1 MTIHRCWARI
11 IPVLWFSASL
21 AAPTSPA
28 PPSSTGLRLLA
39 EGSRAL
45 EEGHLPQAI
54 RALTEA
60 RSAMPAVR
68 DYASFF
74 LAKAQFQAHRYTEAA
89 AAAEQVAAFQP
100 PSPLAARAAVVGAR
114 AYLEDNEP
122 RKALT
127 LLARADE
134 SALPLPEAAMVRA
147 HALESAGSA
156 RDAALNY
163 QLVYC
168 RYPRSPEAQDAA
180 AALERLRSALGAGY
194 PETSVA
200 LRFERVDKVRDAGD
214 VAATRQEYAAIA
226 VDFPGAGRDLAH
238 VRAAAAPYYSGN
250 SVNASS
256 ALSALAALGPQA
268 GEVEAE
274 RLYSIALCE
283 RRLDRVDSL
292 DAALAAL
299 SAAAPGSLWRLRALT
314 SASNLFLVQDD
325 PRQETVFTAC
335 AESFPNAPEAPMCHW
350 RAAWWAY
357 RHRDAGAA
365 QLLRQHLQLY
375 PTSEKAGA
383 AVFYLGRLAEKSGD
397 GAAELA
403 WYRFLA
409 RRYPN
414 YYYTFVARPVLQ
426 RLESQ
431 RLQPSKTV
439 EAFLAGVAF
448 PERPRQAD
456 FNSDAATA
464 RRIERA
470 RLLDQAGLG
479 TWAESE
485 LRFAARTDAQPWPVA
500 LELAELATRNGA
512 PDRAMRHIKGVL
524 PNYLFLP
531 REGAPL
537 RFWRLAFPLPYRA
550 LLEKYT
556 RANGLDPFLVA
567 ALIRQ
572 ESEFNP
578 QAISSSKAVGLM
590 QILPSSARELARK
603 TKLRGFRSAMLT
615 QPETNMRLG
624 TFYFRR
630 LLDSCDGRVEDAL
643 ASYNAGHSRVVLWRG
658 WGHFEEA
665 SEFVETIPFAQTRD
679 YVQIVLRNAELYRWL
694 YASETAGATAGKTGS
709 QGSSSQQK
717 TPARR
722 SS

>member
-1 MTIHRCWARI
+1 MTMNRCWARI
-11 IPVLWFSASL
+11 ILALWFSALL
-21 AAPTSPA
+21 AAPTSPP
-28 PPSSTGLRLLA
+28 PPSSGGLRLLA

-54 RALTEA
+54 RALTDA
-60 RSAMPAVR
+60 RSAVPAVR

-74 LAKAQFQAHRYTEAA
+74 LAKAQFQARHYAESA
-89 AAAEQVAAFQP
+89 AAAEQVAAMQP

-114 AYLEDNEP
+114 AWLEINEP
-122 RKALT
+122 RKALA
-127 LLARADE
+127 LLARAVE
-134 SALPLPEAAMVRA
+134 SSLPLPEAALVRA
-147 HALESAGSA
+147 HALESAGSTKE
-156 RDAALNY
+156 AALIY
-163 QLVYC
+163 QIVYD
-168 RYPRSPEAQDAA
+168 RYPRSPEALDAA
-180 AALERLRSALGAGY
+180 LALDRLRSALGAGY
-194 PETSVA
+194 PETPVG
-200 LRFERVDKVRDAGD
+200 LRFERADRIRDAGEL
-214 VAATRQEYAAIA
+214 VAARQEYAAIA
-226 VDFPGAGRDLAH
+226 ADFPGAGRELAQ
-238 VRAAAAPYYSGN
+238 VRAAAAPYYAG
-250 SVNASS
+250 NASS
-256 ALSALAALGPQA
+256 ALSELEALGPQA

-274 RLYSIALCE
+274 RLYSIAQCQ
-283 RRLDRVDSL
+283 RRLDRGDSL
-292 DAALAAL
+292 DATLATL
-299 SAAAPGSLWRLRALT
+299 SAAAPGSLWRLRALA
-314 SASNLFLVQDD
+314 SASNLFLVMDD
-325 PRQETVFTAC
+325 PRQQPIFTAC
-335 AESFPNAPEAPMCHW
+335 AESFPDAPEAPLCHW
-350 RAAWWAY
+350 RAIWWAY
-357 RHRDAGAA
+357 RHRDPAAA

-383 AVFYLGRLAEKSGD
+383 AVFYLARLAEKSGD
-397 GAAELA
+397 GAAALA
-403 WYRFLA
+403 WHRFLA

-414 YYYTFVARPVLQ
+414 YYYTIVARPILQ

-431 RLQPSKTV
+431 RLQPSQAV

-456 FNSDAATA
+456 FNPDPATA

-470 RLLDQAGLG
+470 RLLDQAGLD
-479 TWAESE
+479 TWAENE
-485 LRFAARTDAQPWPVA
+485 LRFAVRTDAQPWPVA

-550 LLEKYT
+550 LLEKYA

-590 QILPSSARELARK
+590 QVMPSSGRELARK
-603 TKLRGFRSAMLT
+603 AKLRGFRPAMLT
-615 QPETNMRLG
+615 QPETNIRLG

-630 LLDSCDGRVEDAL
+630 LLDSCGGRVEDAL

-679 YVQIVLRNAELYRWL
+679 YVQIVQRNAELYRWL
-694 YASETAGATAGKTGS
+694 YASDAAAPTAGQTGS
-709 QGSSSQQK
+709 QGSSIK
-717 TPARR
+717 GKAPARR
-722 SS
+722 PS

>member
-1 MTIHRCWARI
+1 MTMHRCWARI
-11 IPVLWFSASL
+11 ILALWFSALL
-21 AAPTSPA
+21 AAPTSPP
-28 PPSSTGLRLLA
+28 PPSSGGLRLLA

-54 RALTEA
+54 RALTDA
-60 RSAMPAVR
+60 RSAVPAVR

-74 LAKAQFQAHRYTEAA
+74 LAKAQFQARHFAESA
-89 AAAEQVAAFQP
+89 AAAEQVAAMQP

-114 AYLEDNEP
+114 AWLEINEP
-122 RKALT
+122 RKALA
-127 LLARADE
+127 LLARAAE
-134 SALPLPEAAMVRA
+134 SSLPLPEAALVRA
-147 HALESAGSA
+147 HALESAGSTKE
-156 RDAALNY
+156 AALIY
-163 QLVYC
+163 QIVYD
-168 RYPRSPEAQDAA
+168 RYPRSPEALDAA
-180 AALERLRSALGAGY
+180 LALDRLRSALGAGY
-194 PETSVA
+194 PETPVG
-200 LRFERVDKVRDAGD
+200 LRFERADRIRDAGEL
-214 VAATRQEYAAIA
+214 AAARQEYASIA
-226 VDFPGAGRDLAH
+226 ADFRGAGRELAQ
-238 VRAAAAPYYSGN
+238 VRAAAAPYYAG
-250 SVNASS
+250 NASS
-256 ALSALAALGPQA
+256 ALSELEALGPQA

-274 RLYSIALCE
+274 RLYSIAQCQ
-283 RRLDRVDSL
+283 RRLDRGDSL
-292 DAALAAL
+292 DATLATL
-299 SAAAPGSLWRLRALT
+299 SAAAPGSLWRLRALA
-314 SASNLFLVQDD
+314 SASNLFLVMDD
-325 PRQETVFTAC
+325 PRQQPIFSAC
-335 AESFPNAPEAPMCHW
+335 AESFPDAPEAPLCHW
-350 RAAWWAY
+350 RAIWWAY
-357 RHRDAGAA
+357 RHRDPAAA

-383 AVFYLGRLAEKSGD
+383 AVYYLARLAEKSGD
-397 GAAELA
+397 GAAALA
-403 WYRFLA
+403 WHRFLA

-414 YYYTFVARPVLQ
+414 YFYSIVARPILQ

-431 RLQPSKTV
+431 RLQPSQAV

-456 FNSDAATA
+456 FNPDPATA

-470 RLLDQAGLG
+470 RLLDQAGLD
-479 TWAESE
+479 TWAENE
-485 LRFAARTDAQPWPVA
+485 LRFAVRTDAQPWPVA

-550 LLEKYT
+550 LLEKYA

-590 QILPSSARELARK
+590 QVMPSSGRELARK
-603 TKLRGFRSAMLT
+603 TKLRGFRPAMLT
-615 QPETNMRLG
+615 QPETNIRLG

-630 LLDSCDGRVEDAL
+630 LLDSCGGRVEDAL

-665 SEFVETIPFAQTRD
+665 SEFAETIPFAQTRD
-679 YVQIVLRNAELYRWL
+679 YVQIVQRNAELYRWL
-694 YASETAGATAGKTGS
+694 YASEAAGPTAGQTGS
-709 QGSSSQQK
+709 QGSSIKKK

-722 SS
+722 PS